1 VTELEAAARTLL
13 ERNTRTGAVGG
24 RTFRFSIPADRAYP
38 FQWFWDSCFHAIV
51 WARFDRE
58 RAADEL
64 RSLLVWQRPN
74 GMIPHVVFWDRSA
87 VTVRKFWHY
96 AESRGIPFVRMPRTS
111 ECVQPPVLAQA
122 LERIG
127 GDFVDEALEPVGRFY
142 RYLARERDPDGDG
155 LVSIVNQFESGLDY
169 SPIFDNGARR
179 RNPVAF
185 FLSARRGEIVNK
197 LLGFD
202 LERIFRLTDHHV
214 EGVLFNTVY
223 ADGLAALARL
233 ARGRDDEL
241 ARWAET
247 RAAHV
252 SDALLERCW
261 DDEQGL
267 FFNLCGRRDTRIVQ
281 RSIVSLLPLLLPGL
295 PEAVAARLVEHLRN
309 ERTFWTPAPVASV
322 PRDDPAFLRRSR
334 LHGVR
339 FIWRGPASA
348 NTNWFLSHGLRRH
361 GYLREADELAE
372 RSCALAERGFN
383 EFYDP
388 LDGTPC
394 GATDF
399 GWATLVVDMGGDG
412 DSSRQ
417 SSQTSTASMT
427 TEPSSSMIPPPI
439 R

>member
-1 VTELEAAARTLL
+1 MRDEARALL
-13 ERNTRTGAVGG
+13 ERNTRTATRDG
-24 RTFRFSIPADRAYP
+24 RTYRYTIPAKGAYP

-51 WARFDRE
+51 WAQFDRE

-87 VTVRKFWHY
+87 ITIKKFWHH
-96 AESRGIPFVRMPRTS
+96 AESRGIPFLRVPRTS

-122 LERIG
+122 VERIG
-127 GDFVDEALEPVGRFY
+127 GAFVDEALEPLGRFY

-169 SPIFDNGARR
+169 SPIFDGGVRYRTPLAL
-179 RNPVAF
+179 
-185 FLSARRGEIVNK
+185 FLATRRGEVVNK

-202 LERIFRLTDHHV
+202 LERIFRLTNHHV
-214 EGVLFNTVY
+214 EGVLFNTVH

-233 ARGRDDEL
+233 ARGRDDAL
-241 ARWAET
+241 AGWAEAQ
-247 RAAHV
+247 AARV
-252 SDALLERCW
+252 RDALLERCW
-261 DDEQGL
+261 DEVRGL
-267 FFNLCGRRDTRIVQ
+267 FFNLLGREETRVRQ
-281 RSIVSLLPLLLPGL
+281 RSVVSLLPLLLPDL
-295 PEAVAARLVEHLRN
+295 PAGVAARLVEHLHD

-339 FIWRGPASA
+339 FIWRGPVSV
-348 NTNWFLSHGLRRH
+348 NTNWFLWQGLCRH
-361 GYLREADELAE
+361 GYDREAHELATAT
-372 RSCALAERGFN
+372 CALVERGFN

-394 GATDF
+394 GATGF
-399 GWATLVVDMGGDG
+399 GWATLAVDMAGE
-412 DSSRQ
+412 SSFQ
-417 SSQTSTASMT
+417 SSHTSTEIITS
-427 TEPSSSMIPPPI
+427 EPSSSMIPPPT